1 MNNLKELK
9 KITKELKETNKK
21 IEIIVWMILFGICI
35 ISAFLVECSILSFLF
50 SMIAMYIAFTK
61 FKEKKK

>member
-61 FKEKKK
+61 FKENKK